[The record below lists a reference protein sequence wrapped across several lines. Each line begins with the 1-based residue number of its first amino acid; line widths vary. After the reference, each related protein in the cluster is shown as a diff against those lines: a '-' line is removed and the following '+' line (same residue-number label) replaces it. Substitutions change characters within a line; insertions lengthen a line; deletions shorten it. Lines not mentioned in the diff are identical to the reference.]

1 MERMDK
7 MNLISSQRYRSDEII
22 EAKRA
27 AKDYIVSITP
37 EFELDGE
44 TVQAII
50 DGHHSYEA
58 AVLDGVGPEYK
69 VLTIQDDDRIA
80 LLDDV
85 DTYLEAAY
93 VDSDWYYIATGNNCF

>member
-1 MERMDK
+1 MK
-7 MNLISSQRYRSDEII
+7 LISSQKYRDDDTI

-27 AKDYIVSITP
+27 AKDYVVSVTP
-37 EFELDGE
+37 EFVLDGE
-44 TVQAII
+44 LVQAIV

-58 AVLDGVGPEYK
+58 AKLDGVYPVYV
-69 VLTIQDDDRIA
+69 VLTATDDDRIA

-93 VDSDWYYIATGNNCF
+93 VDSDWYYIATGNNVF